1 MNRAHCVSKVAC
13 ENKLFLKTIDFDQH
27 IAWSLDVRRLSVW
40 DALIAAVHTLY
51 RFKKLMLYYGVI
63 LRRITIVTGPTFK
76 IVVAQFLGTLNFP
89 FEGSRVVLRS
99 PGEAALEFFKTPI
112 VQQFLLKEN
121 PSRSVILMHKLNTL
135 FPCSSPEIRSASSI
149 RTTSLLN

>member
-1 MNRAHCVSKVAC
+1 MPQNIRLIPFLCG
-13 ENKLFLKTIDFDQH
+13 LFIGPEQ
-27 IAWSLDVRRLSVW
+27 SLLLCSYFV
-40 DALIAAVHTLY
+40 LIAAIHTLY